1 MSVEKKKSQVKFLF
15 IKNTNDFFA
24 KLAEE
29 IIMPLWSFGATLSQ
43 RKMLNNT
50 K

>member
-1 MSVEKKKSQVKFLF
+1 MRGKKKSQVKFLF
-15 IKNTNDFFA
+15 TKNTNVFFA

-29 IIMPLWSFGATLSQ
+29 IIMPLWNFSAMLFQ